1 MTRASHRFSQKFN
14 RKNEIII
21 MDPNQLQDFLP
32 LVTGFLGGAT
42 SAGVF
47 AGPIQTLQDWWYIN
61 YGHNIS
67 SQAALLKATHE
78 ANVEK
83 LKNDILQEVATIPP
97 ENVQDPSIKILGPA
111 LDASRYYIEEEE
123 LRKMFAKIIASSLDN
138 RKSESIHSS
147 FVEIIKQLDVLDAKI
162 LSFLKKE
169 QIGVRAAVATMH
181 MYRKSENGKRT
192 VFPLIFLTNEF
203 YDFQKNSISL
213 VNLER
218 LGLIS
223 IKTDTWLSHESNYD
237 FIRNH
242 PITVGILKEFPDIIL
257 DKSCFTITDYGKNF
271 IDVCVVE

>member
-1 MTRASHRFSQKFN
+1 
-14 RKNEIII
+14 
-21 MDPNQLQDFLP
+21 MDTNQFQDFLP

-67 SQAALLKATHE
+67 SRAALLKATHE

-169 QIGVRAAVATMH
+169 QIGVQAAVATMH
-181 MYRKSENGKRT
+181 MYRKLENGTRT
-192 VFPLIFLTNEF
+192 IFPLIFLTDEF

-223 IKTDTWLSHESNYD
+223 IKTDAWLSHESNYD